1 MSVTASA
8 DIFIPAG
15 PYCYQLLEVVN
26 RPGQF
31 PLLRT
36 RPCSHFDTVG
46 ETTRCSLLNIQ
57 DDILL
62 SDSCKICGINDDACE

>member
-1 MSVTASA
+1 MSATASA
-8 DIFIPAG
+8 DIFIPSG

-36 RPCSHFDTVG
+36 RSCSHFQTGG
-46 ETTRCSLLNIQ
+46 ETTRCNLLNIQ

-62 SDSCKICGINDDACE
+62 SDCCKICGINDDGCE